1 MPVLTENPSVA
12 LPPLSTMLYSFWAQ
26 NPHLII
32 PYLLVTHSKCPG
44 KNHFLFPL
52 KISNLTSTNRYLWHF
67 VICSVH
73 ISSDYIV
80 AGADVNSADD
90 EKYVLQYDTNH
101 SSCVV
106 EKGLNHQMCLLVLTV
121 VVFIIR
127 FIIRFNHR

>member
-44 KNHFLFPL
+44 
-52 KISNLTSTNRYLWHF
+52 NLTSTNRYLWHF
-67 VICSVH
+67 VICSAH